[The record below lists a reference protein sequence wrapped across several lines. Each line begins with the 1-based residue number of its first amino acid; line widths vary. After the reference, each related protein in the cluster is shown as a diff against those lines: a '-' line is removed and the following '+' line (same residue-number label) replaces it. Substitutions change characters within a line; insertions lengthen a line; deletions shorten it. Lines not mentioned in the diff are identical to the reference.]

1 MSAPF
6 LYRERA
12 GKAVA
17 GLERM
22 ERPARYLFRIVGHGQ
37 ERCLAQGERDLEVTE
52 REREAVAPRL
62 DVGFLPGPALE
73 EGAGPARRR
82 AGPQCRHFAGREEA
96 SAIFRLASAGRMRSM
111 STPASLLAAMAYSA
125 TSSEWATLKRSPV
138 ASCGRAR
145 AGLP

>member
-37 ERCLAQGERDLEVTE
+37 ERRLARGERDLEAVE
-52 REREAVAPRL
+52 REREALTPRL
-62 DVGFLPGPALE
+62 DGGFLPGPAVE

-96 SAIFRLASAGRMRSM
+96 LGDFQ
-111 STPASLLAAMAYSA
+111 
-125 TSSEWATLKRSPV
+125 
-138 ASCGRAR
+138 AR
-145 AGLP
+145 